1 MNPVNIYIYIY
12 IYIYYNNDNKKKKE
26 ENNMKKK
33 KKNVNVYKCSVRN
46 ESSHIHAAV
55 LFIDISYAKVI
66 DIHIPIIRY

>member
-1 MNPVNIYIYIY
+1 
-12 IYIYYNNDNKKKKE
+12 
-26 ENNMKKK
+26 MKKK